1 MVASSLNAAQLFKV
15 AHTGTELGPLNR
27 AHCDRG
33 RRVMALASSRKFHTD
48 RDAENTRAAVRF
60 DAETRDTDPD
70 QDPALTP

>member
-1 MVASSLNAAQLFKV
+1 
-15 AHTGTELGPLNR
+15 
-27 AHCDRG
+27 
-33 RRVMALASSRKFHTD
+33 MALASSRKFHTD